1 MWKSIG
7 HFMEHT
13 IRLNHDYQFTL
24 KLGPSRLMPSNTK
37 NPIDDLVGDLHCTH
51 KIFAHPSFPP
61 AGCLAA
67 ICFTTATPESQI
79 GTQMSNQYQ
88 NSRSS

>member
-24 KLGPSRLMPSNTK
+24 KLGPSRLMPSNTE
-37 NPIDDLVGDLHCTH
+37 NPIDDLFDNLLGGKLGY
-51 KIFAHPSFPP
+51 ALLEP
-61 AGCLAA
+61 L
-67 ICFTTATPESQI
+67 
-79 GTQMSNQYQ
+79 Q
-88 NSRSS
+88 NLKLTLSDVKSISKLNIPLKSLS

>member
-1 MWKSIG
+1 
-7 HFMEHT
+7 
-13 IRLNHDYQFTL
+13 
-24 KLGPSRLMPSNTK
+24 MPSNTK

-79 GTQMSNQYQ
+79 GTLRCQINIKTQDPLKKFMLSGL
-88 NSRSS
+88 